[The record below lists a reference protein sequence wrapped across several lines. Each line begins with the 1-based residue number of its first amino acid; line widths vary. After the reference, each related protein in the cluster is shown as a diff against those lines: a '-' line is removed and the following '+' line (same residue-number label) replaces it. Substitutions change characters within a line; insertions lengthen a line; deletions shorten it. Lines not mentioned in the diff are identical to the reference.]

1 MDDELYQEFEGL
13 RILDLY
19 HEESLSSAIR
29 YNPQDGDVILVTYPK
44 SGSNWTQF
52 ILWNILTRGKQPD
65 DVGEFGLLSPFLEVT
80 GAGVAEHPAKIGP
93 IATHLPYNVLKPVDH
108 AKYVYVARNP
118 YDCAVSLYHFVKG
131 LTPTTYTD
139 VSFEKFLSLFLTG
152 KAFYGDY
159 FDHVLPWYEHRHKS
173 NILFITVLKPV
184 DRAKYVYVARNP
196 YDCAVSLY
204 HFVKALTPTTY
215 VDVSFEKFLSLFL
228 SGKAFY
234 GDYFDHVLPWY
245 ERRHNSNILFTTY
258 EQLKADTKG
267 MVLKITEFL
276 GSKHCAS
283 MRNNDIL
290 LQRILYNCS
299 TVSMRGILK
308 DGVVDWLKEMAK
320 VASEK
325 PFKFPKLLDKT
336 TTASVQMHEGG
347 GFVHKGLVGDWKNY
361 FTPEQ
366 MECTKTWI
374 MAKTRGRDV
383 MTLWDD
389 LCLPVEPA
397 VNNVSNL

>member
-29 YNPQDGDVILVTYPK
+29 YKPQDGDVILVTYPK

-173 NILFITVLKPV
+173 NILFIT
-184 DRAKYVYVARNP
+184 
-196 YDCAVSLY
+196 
-204 HFVKALTPTTY
+204 
-215 VDVSFEKFLSLFL
+215 
-228 SGKAFY
+228 
-234 GDYFDHVLPWY
+234 
-245 ERRHNSNILFTTY
+245 Y
-258 EQLKADTKG
+258 EQLKADTGG
-267 MVLKITEFL
+267 MIQKIADFL
-276 GSKHCAS
+276 GDEHGASLRNDDTILPRILDNCSIES
-283 MRNNDIL
+283 MRAFLTDA
-290 LQRILYNCS
+290 
-299 TVSMRGILK
+299 
-308 DGVVDWLKEMAK
+308 VVDRLKKIAK

-325 PFKFPKLLDKT
+325 QYKSFKLFEKPHQ
-336 TTASVQMHEGG
+336 ANVQMHEGG
-347 GFVHKGLVGDWKNY
+347 GFVRKGIVGDWKNY

-366 MECTKTWI
+366 VERTKMWI
-374 MAKTRGRDV
+374 TAKSGKSDF
-383 MTLWDD
+383 MSLWDD
-389 LCLPVEPA
+389 LCLP
-397 VNNVSNL
+397 